1 MCCYHAILDELKL
14 KLSLP
19 RLTPTGSVVSA
30 CTSSFM
36 DMDVIV
42 KRAERINNNN
52 VESMDLDKELRVV
65 PDWNFNCSGTITSL
79 LLGVDI
85 RTGETKYP
93 EVQTWRRNGSQF
105 TRIDSRMIILSPGNF
120 SASGVFQYHLTTP
133 LPVVAG
139 DMIGVYQP
147 DDRSSVVRIYYKI
160 NNPDA
165 PDAYRVNNE
174 NQSSTTFSAGTLYT
188 AQDYV
193 LLSAITG
200 IDS

>member
-1 MCCYHAILDELKL
+1 
-14 KLSLP
+14 
-19 RLTPTGSVVSA
+19 
-30 CTSSFM
+30 M

-42 KRAERINNNN
+42 KRAEWIPNIN
-52 VESMDLDKELRVV
+52 VESSDLFDRELRVV
-65 PDWNFNCSGTITSL
+65 PNWIFTCNSTITSI

-85 RTGETKYP
+85 ITGETEYP
-93 EVQTWRRNGSQF
+93 EVQTWRRNGNQF

-147 DDRSSVVRIYYKI
+147 REDRSVVRIYYKTSD
-160 NNPDA
+160 PDA
-165 PDAYRVNNE
+165 PASYTIT
-174 NQSSTTFSAGTLYT
+174 NQGQSPTTFPTSTSLDT
-188 AQDYV
+188 APEYI

>member
-1 MCCYHAILDELKL
+1 
-14 KLSLP
+14 
-19 RLTPTGSVVSA
+19 
-30 CTSSFM
+30 M

-42 KRAERINNNN
+42 KRAEWIPNIN
-52 VESMDLDKELRVV
+52 VESSDLFDRELRVV
-65 PDWNFNCSGTITSL
+65 PNWIFTCNSTITSI

-85 RTGETKYP
+85 ITGETEYP
-93 EVQTWRRNGSQF
+93 EVQTWRRNGNQF

-147 DDRSSVVRIYYKI
+147 REDRSVVRIYYKTSD
-160 NNPDA
+160 PDA
-165 PDAYRVNNE
+165 PASYTIT
-174 NQSSTTFSAGTLYT
+174 NQGQSPTTFPASTSLDT
-188 AQDYV
+188 APEYI